1 MKWAQ
6 EHSSTYFELPN
17 MPHLDNEQKIL
28 FKQQVREREEDLEL
42 RRKEDSRA
50 MAAEDR
56 AQKEMKRKKKNELKR
71 KRAAE
76 VSVANSKN
84 AEKTSGSD
92 DNVELISEITT
103 KLQET
108 NTIGDIKEIS
118 EKKSGEGSGE
128 NNQASPQNRDG
139 KEAEKVRN
147 EEL

>member
-1 MKWAQ
+1 
-6 EHSSTYFELPN
+6 